1 LTLLRFAQGHGTGG
15 RAALEL
21 ASYGST
27 FPELAG
33 VFAYG
38 ATLDN
43 EPSRPALDRPGAPQ
57 GTLRPFHRFAPPL
70 LLLGGSDDASLA
82 AEATPGS
89 GELDCVAGLR
99 RVLWQG
105 VEGGLGDGPDD
116 AAAEAAASDATEPA
130 GGTTGGAVLA
140 VLQGGGYGT
149 PCWPIDPAAAFSDPD
164 FGTAAGADA
173 EAAQASLRNTLAELL
188 LHWLDARVAPPAWLP
203 GNDDDADSSVTGA
216 RNRDPGIA
224 ATADGLGMPLYSSRA
239 ERAMCWPPE
248 PDEYPNLCEL
258 K

>member
-1 LTLLRFAQGHGTGG
+1 M
-15 RAALEL
+15 
-21 ASYGST
+21 
-27 FPELAG
+27 
-33 VFAYG
+33 FAYG

-43 EPSRPALDRPGAPQ
+43 EPSRPALERPGAPA
-57 GTLRPFHRFAPPL
+57 GTLRAFHRFAPPL

-82 AEATPGS
+82 AEAQPGS

-116 AAAEAAASDATEPA
+116 EAPASDAAEAA

-149 PCWPIDPAAAFSDPD
+149 PCWPLDPAAAFSDPD
-164 FGTAAGADA
+164 FGTAAGSDA
-173 EAAQASLRNTLAELL
+173 EAAQAALRATLAELL
-188 LHWLDARVAPPAWLP
+188 VHWLDARVAPPAWLP
-203 GNDDDADSSVTGA
+203 GDDDDSDAATTGA
-216 RNRDPGIA
+216 RDRDPGIA

-248 PDEYPNLCEL
+248 PDEYPAVCEL
-258 K
+258 KYVSLVPI